1 VTTLNSF
8 YASAN
13 ALSNLDQRRWA
24 LGAAYRLG
32 EYTRFGYS
40 ISAARALVLAA
51 PQYAN
56 GLTAAGLTA
65 AYNAVDDVGGGAFA
79 PTDLGASLLAWW
91 KADSLALANAAP
103 VTSWTDSSG
112 NARTLTQATGANQPV
127 FSTTQVNGLPA
138 VTFDGTNDYLATAAF
153 ASPTSGA
160 SVFAVQKLTAANQY
174 RTVLSHAAAATW
186 VSPFARVLLRVTDD
200 ASGDRWQWI
209 VEDAGVAGNA
219 IVTAAA
225 TTAAWQIVEGHYDQA
240 NQDIVVAGAGAA
252 TQVRTGALTSSTQPV
267 FVGADTSLADNFSGQ
282 ITELVYCSSLNA
294 TQRGQVR
301 SYLQGRAAL

>member
-1 VTTLNSF
+1 
-8 YASAN
+8 
-13 ALSNLDQRRWA
+13 
-24 LGAAYRLG
+24 
-32 EYTRFGYS
+32 
-40 ISAARALVLAA
+40 VLAA

-127 FSTTQVNGLPA
+127 FSTAQVNGLPA

-219 IVTAAA
+219 IVSAAA
-225 TTAAWQIVEGHYDQA
+225 TTASVADRRRPLRPGQPGHRRRRCGRGDAGPDRCADVEHAARLRRRGHEPRRQLLRADHRA
-240 NQDIVVAGAGAA
+240 RLLLEPERHAARPGPVVPPE
-252 TQVRTGALTSSTQPV
+252 QNRSLTDP
-267 FVGADTSLADNFSGQ
+267 LP
-282 ITELVYCSSLNA
+282 
-294 TQRGQVR
+294 
-301 SYLQGRAAL
+301 